1 MSAFEPSGGRV
12 PPITPQLAL
21 RVAMLGVLAFAL
33 FGIVFFRLWYL
44 QVLSGDQ
51 YLRQARDNRVREL
64 SLQAPRGAVLA
75 RNGDPLIENRVA
87 TVVKLDP
94 ERLPSSERDAAAA
107 WGQQMTARSRRPKG
121 EKGPLI
127 PIPTPT
133 TPRLEL
139 RFKRLG
145 RALNMSPRTIQERV
159 VRSLTLLPYASVT
172 IKTDV
177 PATVR
182 NYLLERSSLFPGVD
196 VQKVYLRRYPNG
208 RLAAQM
214 EGTVGEISPTELE
227 LPRFRGVHQGTIV
240 GKEGIERAYD
250 RYLRGVDGAQR
261 ITVDALGRPKGQPRE
276 RDPVPGRA
284 LRTSLDLDLQRAG
297 EAVLDRTIA
306 TGPGTAGAFV
316 ALDPRNGEVLAMG
329 SAPSYD
335 PSVLSRPITK
345 RRLDQLFGQAAGS
358 PRYNR
363 AIGGLYPT
371 GSTFK
376 PITAFAALS
385 QGVITPATPINDAG
399 CILIGAAKQPFC
411 NAGKTANGTLSLARA
426 IQVSSDVFFYTL
438 GRDLNPIDGQ
448 PLQRTARRF
457 GLGRRSGVD
466 LPSEVSGLVPDR
478 RWRARVGE
486 RERRCRRR
494 KHIPLNPAI
503 PGCGIADMRPWTVGD
518 NVNLAVGQGD
528 LQATPLQMAVAY
540 AAIANG
546 GRVVRPHLGVAV
558 EDNSTGRELQ
568 KIDPGTARRIN
579 LDPVARRTILAGLH
593 AAASAPGGTSAD
605 VFKGWNQRAFP
616 VYGKTGTAQRPGHGD
631 QSWYVC
637 FVPSRSK
644 PIALAVTVEDGGF
657 GAEAAAPIARVML
670 AQWFGQKKTFIAG
683 KSHTR

>member
-1 MSAFEPSGGRV
+1 MSAFDGGGAGRV

-21 RVAMLGVLAFAL
+21 RVAVLGVIAFAL

-64 SLQAPRGAVLA
+64 SIQAPRGAVLD
-75 RNGDPLIENRVA
+75 RNGEPLVENRVA

-94 ERLPSSERDAAAA
+94 ERLPVSERDAAAT
-107 WGQQMTARSRRPKG
+107 WGQQVTSRTRRPKG
-121 EKGPLI
+121 KKGPQIRI
-127 PIPTPT
+127 PDPT
-133 TPRLEL
+133 TPNLVL

-159 VRSLTLLPYASVT
+159 VRSLTLVPYASVT
-172 IKTDV
+172 VKTDV

-182 NYLLERSSLFPGVD
+182 NYLLERSAQYPGVD
-196 VQKVYLRRYPNG
+196 VQKVYLRRYPNRDLG
-208 RLAAQM
+208 AQL
-214 EGTVGEISPTELE
+214 EGTVGEISPSELK
-227 LPRFRGVHQGTIV
+227 LPRFRGVRQGTVV

-261 ITVDALGRPKGQPRE
+261 ITVDALGRPKGTPQE
-276 RDPVPGRA
+276 RGPVPGRA
-284 LRTSLDLDLQRAG
+284 LRTSLDLDLQRTG

-306 TGPGTAGAFV
+306 TGPGSAGAFV

-329 SAPSYD
+329 SNPSYD
-335 PSVLSRPITK
+335 PAVLSRPITQK
-345 RRLDQLFGQAAGS
+345 RLEQLFGPNAGS
-358 PRYNR
+358 PRFNR

-385 QGVITPATPINDAG
+385 QGIITPSTPINDPG
-399 CILIGAAKQPFC
+399 CIEIGAAKQSFC
-411 NAGKTANGTLSLARA
+411 NAGKEVNGTLSLPRA

-438 GRDLNPIDGQ
+438 GRDLNPLEGQ
-448 PLQRTARRF
+448 PLQRMAHRLA
-457 GLGRRSGVD
+457 LGETTGID
-466 LPSEVSGLVPDR
+466 LPGEGPGLVPDR
-478 RWRARVGE
+478 RWRDQVGE
-486 RERRCRRR
+486 RERRCRKRR
-494 KHIPLNPAI
+494 HIPLTALV
-503 PGCGIADMRPWTVGD
+503 GCGISDMRPWTVGD

-528 LQATPLQMAVAY
+528 LQASPLQMAVAY
-540 AAIANG
+540 GAIENG

-558 EDNSTGRELQ
+558 EDQNGRELQ
-568 KIDPGTARRIN
+568 KIDPGTARRVRM
-579 LDPVARRTILAGLH
+579 DPGARAAIMQGLH
-593 AAASAPGGTSAD
+593 AATSGDGTSAD
-605 VFKGWNQRAFP
+605 VFKGWNQKSFP
-616 VYGKTGTAQRPGHGD
+616 VYGKTGTAERAGHGD

-637 FVPSRSK
+637 FVPNQSR
-644 PIALAVTVEDGGF
+644 PIVLAVTVEDGGF